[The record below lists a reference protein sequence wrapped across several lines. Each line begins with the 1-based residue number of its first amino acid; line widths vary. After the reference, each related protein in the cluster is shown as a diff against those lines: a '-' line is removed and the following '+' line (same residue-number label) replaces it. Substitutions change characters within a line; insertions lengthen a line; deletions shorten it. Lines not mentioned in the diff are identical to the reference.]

1 MDESRRLLLLLDS
14 DPKAPNFPIVGVWVG
29 GPSSVRHPS
38 VWAACMQ
45 YVSTELLP
53 DRAAVPVRGFVLM
66 LYTGGGSPHYYQCSS
81 TDNQLLYSF
90 LSADTVLSLSHE
102 EISTCDLV
110 STSQPISATS
120 LKQSLLAPPPPEQ
133 LAFFKQPVPYP
144 SPTPAPQSNLALSR
158 EDSLLNL
165 SIIESVA
172 SRASSCSESERI
184 SFCQQ
189 VTSSMLLPQQAPTRH
204 LDLSP
209 LHIPSPP
216 REVAPSPL
224 SAEETAAL
232 LRDQQLQI
240 EALQAQVEML
250 LQHQNSLSPPPPASA
265 SPHLNN
271 CSTVTSLDHTLP
283 SIHPNDVPSMIS
295 HDSTRS
301 SALRELAP
309 ELLALSPP
317 EPELTSLF
325 TSQYSTGSTERAQV
339 TDHSAVSSRTPVSGV
354 FSEKEKPLFSSEFI
368 RENETHREQTV
379 RQQTPCPDT
388 VSLFSESLESPDPPI
403 LDTPSLASIYIPR
416 IQYHAMTRD
425 ESFLSVRD
433 PSDQLTLKYL
443 EGRSILLDPS
453 VQQLSF
459 IQKGGE
465 SMRAREETIGLNGV
479 SAMSIDTRA
488 YLERHNLTRDRTV

>member
-53 DRAAVPVRGFVLM
+53 DRAVVPVRGFVLM
-66 LYTGGGSPHYYQCSS
+66 LYTGGGSPSFYQCSS

-90 LSADTVLSLSHE
+90 LSAEATLSLTHE
-102 EISTCDLV
+102 ELTTCDLV
-110 STSQPISATS
+110 STSQPVSATY
-120 LKQSLLAPPPPEQ
+120 LKQSLLSPPLPEQ

-144 SPTPAPQSNLALSR
+144 TPAPQSNLALNR

-165 SIIESVA
+165 STIESVA
-172 SRASSCSESERI
+172 SRASTCSESERV

-189 VTSSMLLPQQAPTRH
+189 VTSSMLLPQQAPPRH

-209 LHIPSPP
+209 LHTPTPA

-224 SAEETAAL
+224 SSEETAAL

-250 LQHQNSLSPPPPASA
+250 LQHQNSLSPPPVSSA
-265 SPHLNN
+265 SPYLTE

-295 HDSTRS
+295 HDSSRS

-325 TSQYSTGSTERAQV
+325 PSQYSTGFTQRPQA

-354 FSEKEKPLFSSEFI
+354 FSEKEPLFSSEFI
-368 RENETHREQTV
+368 RDNETHREQTV

-388 VSLFSESLESPDPPI
+388 VSLFSEPLEPPDTPI
-403 LDTPSLASIYIPR
+403 LDTPSLTSIYIPR

-425 ESFLSVRD
+425 DSFLSVRD

-459 IQKGGE
+459 IQKGGSMRTQEE
-465 SMRAREETIGLNGV
+465 SMGLNGV
-479 SAMSIDTRA
+479 SAMSVDTRA

>member
-53 DRAAVPVRGFVLM
+53 DRAAAPVRGFVLM
-66 LYTGGGSPHYYQCSS
+66 LYTGGGSPHFYQCSS

-90 LSADTVLSLSHE
+90 LSADTTISLTRE
-102 EISTCDLV
+102 EISICDLV
-110 STSQPISATS
+110 STSHPIAATS
-120 LKQSLLAPPPPEQ
+120 LKQSLLSPPPPEQ

-144 SPTPAPQSNLALSR
+144 TPVPQSNIALNQ

-172 SRASSCSESERI
+172 SRASSRSESERI

-189 VTSSMLLPQQAPTRH
+189 VTSSMLLPQHAPTRH

-209 LHIPSPP
+209 LHIPDPP
-216 REVAPSPL
+216 REVAPLPL

-240 EALQAQVEML
+240 ETLQAQVEML
-250 LQHQNSLSPPPPASA
+250 LQHHNSPPPPPTSST
-265 SPHLNN
+265 SPRLNN
-271 CSTVTSLDHTLP
+271 CSTVTSLDHSLP

-295 HDSTRS
+295 HGSSHS

-325 TSQYSTGSTERAQV
+325 PSQYSTGLTDRAQA
-339 TDHSAVSSRTPVSGV
+339 TDHSVVSSRTPVSGV
-354 FSEKEKPLFSSEFI
+354 FSEREAPLFSSEFI

-388 VSLFSESLESPDPPI
+388 VSLFSEPPEPPDPPI
-403 LDTPSLASIYIPR
+403 LDTPSFTSIYIPR
-416 IQYHAMTRD
+416 IQYHAMPQD
-425 ESFLSVRD
+425 DSFLYVRD

-465 SMRAREETIGLNGV
+465 SVSTQEESLGLNAV